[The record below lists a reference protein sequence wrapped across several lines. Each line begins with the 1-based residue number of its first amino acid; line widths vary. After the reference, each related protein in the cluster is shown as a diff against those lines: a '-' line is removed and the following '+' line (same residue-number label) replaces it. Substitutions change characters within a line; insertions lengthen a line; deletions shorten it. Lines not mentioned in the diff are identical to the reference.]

1 MKALVTGAAGFIG
14 KPLAERLTAEGFAV
28 RALVRATSDSAELES
43 SRIEV
48 IRGDMRNRGD
58 LERATEGCDLV
69 FHLAVDRHSRESIL
83 AGAANVAEA
92 AARAGVARIIFT
104 SSAGVYRRKRHGL
117 VDESTPIGPD
127 PGYHT
132 YQAEAERILLD
143 RWSNGG
149 SPVVIARVTSLGPGG
164 PTWKGVFQ
172 AIAAGTFRMIGTGN
186 NHYQPIDVSDIVE
199 WLYRCGTVPG
209 IEGRIYIL
217 AGDRP
222 YRLRDIIRVIEEE
235 LGVTTSTSPIPVGAI
250 RAYKTLNNLVL
261 SATGRNL
268 PRHDR
273 ASFFLY
279 DRSFDVSRAR
289 TELDYSPQV
298 PLEEIVRRAANSYR
312 EEGALP
318 ARAFTHSEST

>member
-132 YQAEAERILLD
+132 YQAEAERLLLD

-222 YRLRDIIRVIEEE
+222 HRLRDIIRVIEEE

-289 TELDYSPQV
+289 TELDYSPRV
-298 PLEEIVRRAANSYR
+298 PLEEIVRRAANSSR

-318 ARAFTHSEST
+318 TRAFTHSEST